1 MLPVALTLAACSGS
15 KLSKGS
21 VFGEAFMK
29 NNFEPEFSESVEE
42 KAYQKFEL
50 ALGEGNTVV
59 GLHDSHEELL
69 KVQNA
74 EGKIAFYHLGLN
86 KYVTPFNDDENLS
99 VVPAPIDGTAN
110 SSIKFFVSK
119 TVVEEKTRCSVV
131 DERGE
136 VVLEGE
142 GSGVVADAKFLDK
155 FERADKEVVEV
166 KLVLGAKIENTRYLY
181 YNIDH
186 SLKESLTYSEY
197 LERKGGYADG
207 GVSLAAYGHKDL
219 REINTPATTSNRK
232 VIYSTKEHKAVASF
246 LVPKNGAAASFR
258 VGDFYV
264 CQEIRTVEDRATDYD
279 FFYPMGNT
287 QNDKKYKVET
297 YRINYTNGSREEL
310 STKYVFGLS
319 AINENNQYFNDKGV
333 YAYQSIT
340 NVRLIKDD
348 KTLDPVVYDLFFN
361 DKAEVVADVTGI
373 ADDLVNIKNFDG
385 KYVAESG
392 KVYDAQMGEL
402 AYINGLQANDDK
414 NRRIFQDGAYE
425 GLANHDGKIV
435 LPAAALDI
443 KATAAETYRA
453 DYDKEV
459 AVLKYNEDGSVSTLN
474 TIDKETFTYVDDE
487 FLSTLGKITDKDSKA
502 YPVDLA
508 TGNIGAE
515 LVDPTDS
522 EIDAHDAP
530 AYAFGG
536 DYVLKGKVYKVE
548 ATGAYYFYGHTISTS
563 RAFVES
569 K

>member
-42 KAYQKFEL
+42 KAYQKFDL
-50 ALGEGNTVV
+50 AIGEGNSVV
-59 GLHDSHEELL
+59 GLHADHKELVD
-69 KVQNA
+69 VQNA
-74 EGKIAFYHLGLN
+74 EGKLAFYHLGLN
-86 KYVTPFNDDENLS
+86 KFVTPFNDAENLS
-99 VVPAPIDGTAN
+99 VVPAAINAN

-142 GSGVVADAKFLDK
+142 GSGVVATAKFLNK
-155 FERADKEVVEV
+155 FERADKEVIEV

-181 YNIDH
+181 YNVDH

-207 GVSLAAYGHKDL
+207 GVSLAAYGHEDL
-219 REINTPATTSNRK
+219 REITTAATNAQRK
-232 VIYSTKEHKAVASF
+232 VVYSTKEHKAIASF
-246 LVPKNGAAASFR
+246 LVPNHGEAKKFR
-258 VGDFYV
+258 VGDYYV
-264 CQEIRTVEDRATDYD
+264 CQEVRAVEDRASDYD
-279 FFYPMGNT
+279 YFVKGGNT
-287 QNDKKYKVET
+287 FADRKYKVET
-297 YRINYTNGSREEL
+297 YRINYTNGSREDL
-310 STKYVFGLS
+310 STKYVFELG
-319 AINENNQYFNDKGV
+319 AINENNKYFSDKGV

-348 KTLDPVVYDLFFN
+348 KTLDPVSYDLFFN
-361 DKAEVVADVTGI
+361 DKAEVVADVSGI
-373 ADDLVNIKNFDG
+373 AGDLVNIKNFDG
-385 KYVAESG
+385 KYVATSG

-402 AYINGLQANDDK
+402 AYINGLQANADK
-414 NRRIFQDGAYE
+414 NRHIFQDGTYQ
-425 GLANHDGKIV
+425 GLADHDGKIV
-435 LPAAALDI
+435 LPAAALNI
-443 KATAAETYRA
+443 KATEAGTYRA

-459 AVLKYNEDGSVSTLN
+459 AILKYAEDGSVSTLN
-474 TIDKETFTYVDDE
+474 TIDKETFTYFEDD
-487 FLSTLGKITDKDSKA
+487 FLSTLGIIQDKDSKY

-515 LVDPTDS
+515 LVVPTDTP
-522 EIDAHDAP
+522 IDGHSAP

-536 DYVLKGKVYKVE
+536 DFACQGAIYKVE

-563 RAFVES
+563 HAFVES